1 MNPYE
6 CMDTGVKWEF
16 AVRPAKAKTF
26 CCPAKANKKCHRC
39 FESRADHEQYAVLCK
54 LKAFLANSN
63 NRIFKYTALY
73 VNGKIH

>member
-6 CMDTGVKWEF
+6 CMDTGVKWE

-26 CCPAKANKKCHRC
+26 CCPAKANVTDVL
-39 FESRADHEQYAVLCK
+39 RAGLIMNNMQYFK

>member
-1 MNPYE
+1 MNAWIPGE
-6 CMDTGVKWEF
+6 VGLHF

-26 CCPAKANKKCHRC
+26 CCPAKANVTDVL
-39 FESRADHEQYAVLCK
+39 RAGLIMNNIQYFK